1 MNIPKWLSVPIP
13 ITQSSRTFINNT
25 DVSSLFRRI
34 ARSGNSGPIEGFGIV
49 TVERDE
55 TSGEGLIHVGS
66 SSIEYRAFRNSGEA
80 VEAMISA
87 DMMYSSNLLNTSDLV
102 TKAWVPYRFKYGEY
116 SELEGMRL
124 YSILKGYD
132 GKSAIVY
139 RPGIKKYVFRH
150 NSMQIEPNEWVSLV
164 RPINVLPND
173 SGSYSPALPGYTNRG
188 CTYEV
193 F

>member
-1 MNIPKWLSVPIP
+1 MSTPKWLSVPIP
-13 ITQSSRTFINNT
+13 ITLNSRSFINNT

-55 TSGEGLIHVGS
+55 TAGEGLIHVGS
-66 SSIEYRAFRNSGEA
+66 SSIEYRAFRNSAEA
-80 VEAMISA
+80 IEAMNSA
-87 DMMYSSNLLNTSDLV
+87 EMMYSIHLLNASDQV
-102 TKAWVPYRFKYGEY
+102 TKAWIPYRFKYGEY

-132 GKSAIVY
+132 GKSVITY
-139 RPGIKKYVFRH
+139 RPGLKKYVFRH
-150 NSMQIEPNEWVSLV
+150 NGMHIEPNEWVSLV

-173 SGSYSPALPGYTNRG
+173 SESYSPPLPGYTNRG